1 MAGLGEAEIQRVREL
16 LSAYYGSGDLSAAA
30 SLFDII
36 DVDKSGS
43 LEASEIAPIIAALTG
58 KDVEAEKIEEIIKAA
73 DSDGNSTIEP
83 NEFPALLNEE
93 AVRSLLNF

>member
-1 MAGLGEAEIQRVREL
+1 MSGLGEAEIQTIRAL
-16 LSAYYGSGDLSAAA
+16 LTSYYGSGDLAAAA
-30 SLFDII
+30 SLFEII

-43 LEASEIAPIIAALTG
+43 LEASEIAPVISALTG
-58 KDVEAEKIEEIIKAA
+58 KQVEAAVIEEIIQAA

-93 AVRSLLNF
+93 AVRKLLHF